1 MQSYGLTNTSELPEI
16 KTVLNSDVIYQGDH
30 NKWMKEHNQ
39 RLEKILEK
47 LAEK

>member
-1 MQSYGLTNTSELPEI
+1 MKGTLGE
-16 KTVLNSDVIYQGDH
+16 
-30 NKWMKEHNQ
+30 MKEFLANINTTLEAFVIKQDGHNQ

>member
-1 MQSYGLTNTSELPEI
+1 MAKNPTF
-16 KTVLNSDVIYQGDH
+16 VIEQRGH
-30 NKWMKEHNQ
+30 NQWMKEHNQ